1 MSNSPF
7 DRKINDSL
15 YSVLLNNNY
24 SIKDTFNQNGKNILR
39 HSESHRNYSN
49 LFSSN
54 IKPSSINFL
63 TRINN
68 LESKLSILEKTN
80 FNLQNKLKESENF
93 FENRLKQIE
102 MKINKNEINYNQNE
116 NLISNKLNKN
126 SLSSNEINE
135 KIIQL
140 ENFISKENE
149 FKSNQVEL
157 QKKIVNK
164 LTNQISETIKLE
176 ISSRLEGDIKNKI
189 ENENLNHSYLNQIDN
204 LKYNYNEIIYQ
215 LKKDIVKNS
224 NECSERSHNLS
235 KYVDMKI
242 SEILNNK
249 DDKLKYLIDEIE
261 KIKNNFLIQDDKN
274 LAYDNRINNL
284 ENFIKFIKDDIY
296 KFISKVEERLISK
309 MKDIKLFN
317 EINIKK
323 LNEYIKKKFIIFSNE
338 NEKNMIY
345 LGEQIAETRTE
356 INNEFNRINK
366 KEIEKFEYLSNDMES
381 ICNRIYKYEDIL
393 KKYDKENH
401 IIKNEINKFLYDF
414 NSKIEILF
422 VNEKIIHNIEMITI
436 REEINKI
443 IKSLNLQNQS
453 INNKI
458 KDNQTNPNEMIE
470 IIQKINTL
478 ENKLKNQNEKYFNL
492 IDTLKKNQD
501 IIEVKLIMDEIS
513 SKVESS
519 YLFDSIENIKKN
531 NFNNNI
537 LNVNK
542 DKKEEKKNDL
552 NEKNDEKYIEEI
564 NSLKKELNNQ
574 SNANNLKF
582 NTIKESIL
590 KIKSEIKYD
599 IVQELNKNSEIR
611 KLENKFTF
619 QQILNNVEFKNI
631 YSLIK
636 KGVFEENKNI
646 KEINIDNVIQD
657 NLNKDSKKALNIS
670 VISDIT
676 NNEKDK
682 NSIESKN
689 TKNSINNNENHLK
702 KILKDKSSFKKGN
715 SLKSVSFKDHDDI
728 SEIEKD
734 SDYSFNKNVINKK
747 INNDFSKYE
756 EEDEQNNLKDKNKSS
771 SKGILKKI
779 EITSNKSIPNFKN
792 KK

>member
-1 MSNSPF
+1 
-7 DRKINDSL
+7 
-15 YSVLLNNNY
+15 
-24 SIKDTFNQNGKNILR
+24 
-39 HSESHRNYSN
+39 
-49 LFSSN
+49 
-54 IKPSSINFL
+54 
-63 TRINN
+63 
-68 LESKLSILEKTN
+68 
-80 FNLQNKLKESENF
+80 
-93 FENRLKQIE
+93 

-189 ENENLNHSYLNQIDN
+189 ENENLNNSYLNQIDN

-235 KYVDMKI
+235 KYIDMKI

-261 KIKNNFLIQDDKN
+261 KIKNNFLIHDDKN
-274 LAYDNRINNL
+274 LAFDNRINNL

-657 NLNKDSKKALNIS
+657 NLNNDSKKALNIS

-756 EEDEQNNLKDKNKSS
+756 EDEQNNLKDKNKSS

-779 EITSNKSIPNFKN
+779 DITSNKSLPNFKN

>member
-189 ENENLNHSYLNQIDN
+189 ENENLNNSYLNKIDN

-235 KYVDMKI
+235 KYIDMKI

-274 LAYDNRINNL
+274 LAFDNRINNL

-657 NLNKDSKKALNIS
+657 NLNNDSKKALNIS

-682 NSIESKN
+682 NSIESKK

-756 EEDEQNNLKDKNKSS
+756 EDEQNNLKDKNKSS

-779 EITSNKSIPNFKN
+779 DITSNKSIPNFKN